1 MKKGKYEKW
10 LTEQSLTLL
19 EGWARS
25 GLTDQDI
32 AKNIGISRSTL
43 NVWRERFPQI
53 ANAISAGKEVADY
66 IVENALFK
74 RATGFAY
81 TEETR
86 ERLFNKRTGKFEL
99 VVTKAITKHAAPDT
113 AAAIFWLKNRK
124 PGRWRDKPEAE
135 PVQDA
140 ADDSF
145 LTALDGTAM
154 SDWEAEDED

>member
-66 IVENALFK
+66 AVENALFR
-74 RATGFAY
+74 RAVGY
-81 TEETR
+81 ETEEETL
-86 ERLFNKRTGKFEL
+86 ERLFDKTTGKFEMR
-99 VVTKAITKHAAPDT
+99 VTKTVRKRVAPDT
-113 AAAIFWLKNRK
+113 VAAIFWLKNRRPDK
-124 PGRWRDKPEAE
+124 WRDRAE
-135 PVQDA
+135 ENGGAANNEFVDA
-140 ADDSF
+140 WKKAIIN
-145 LTALDGTAM
+145 AGR
-154 SDWEAEDED
+154 EDRNA

>member
-66 IVENALFK
+66 AVENALFR
-74 RATGFAY
+74 RAVGY
-81 TEETR
+81 ETEEETL
-86 ERLFNKRTGKFEL
+86 ERLFDKTTGKFEMR
-99 VVTKAITKHAAPDT
+99 VTKTVRKRVAPDT
-113 AAAIFWLKNRK
+113 VAAIFWLKNRRPDK
-124 PGRWRDKPEAE
+124 WRDWAE
-135 PVQDA
+135 ENSGAVNNEFVDA
-140 ADDSF
+140 WKKAIIN
-145 LTALDGTAM
+145 AGR
-154 SDWEAEDED
+154 EDRNA

>member
-66 IVENALFK
+66 AVENALFR
-74 RATGFAY
+74 RAVGY
-81 TEETR
+81 ETEEETL
-86 ERLFNKRTGKFEL
+86 ERLFDKTTGKFEMR
-99 VVTKAITKHAAPDT
+99 VTKTVRKRVAPDT
-113 AAAIFWLKNRK
+113 VAAIFWLKNRRPDK
-124 PGRWRDKPEAE
+124 WRDRAE
-135 PVQDA
+135 ENSGAVNNEFVDA
-140 ADDSF
+140 WKKAIIN
-145 LTALDGTAM
+145 AGR
-154 SDWEAEDED
+154 EDRNA